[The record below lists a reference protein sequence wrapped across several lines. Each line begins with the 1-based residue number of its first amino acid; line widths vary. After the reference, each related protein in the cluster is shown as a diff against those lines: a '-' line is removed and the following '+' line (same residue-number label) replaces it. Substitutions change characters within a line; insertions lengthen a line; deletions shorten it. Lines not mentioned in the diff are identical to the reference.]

1 MTAGPRLEFAIDS
14 KRFTG
19 SPALF
24 EAFGLSVEGSSV
36 VAIVGP
42 SGVGKSTLLRLAAGI
57 DTDFAGSITIDG
69 QPAAASPPPGF
80 VFQDARLLPWLT
92 ASANIGV
99 MHPET
104 SAAEAESLLMRV
116 GLAGSAGLYPHQLS
130 GGMQR
135 RVALAR
141 AISVNPRLLLLDEPF
156 VSLDRALVGDLEQ
169 VLLTLIETTRPTV
182 LLVTHMPEDAAALA
196 DRAVV
201 LAGRPARIVAD
212 YRFDTPAGQRSR
224 VEREL
229 IVDRIRGATG
239 APVAAEP
246 K

>member
-1 MTAGPRLEFAIDS
+1 MSGPRLELAIDS
-14 KRFTG
+14 KRFAG
-19 SPALF
+19 APPLF

-36 VAIVGP
+36 VAIVGA
-42 SGVGKSTLLRLAAGI
+42 SGVGKSTLLRLVAGI
-57 DTDFAGSITIDG
+57 DTDFSGSVTIDSE
-69 QPAAASPPPGF
+69 PAADSPPPGF
-80 VFQDARLLPWLT
+80 VFQDARLLPWLS

-99 MHPET
+99 MHPEM
-104 SAAEAESLLMRV
+104 SRADAEALMMRV
-116 GLAGSAGLYPHQLS
+116 GLAGSANLYPHQLS

-156 VSLDRALVGDLEQ
+156 VSLDRGLVGDLEQ
-169 VLLTLIETTRPTV
+169 LLLTLIETTRPTV
-182 LLVTHMPEDAAALA
+182 LLVTHLPEDAAALA
-196 DRAVV
+196 DRALV

-229 IVDRIRGATG
+229 IGNRIRGATDGPG
-239 APVAAEP
+239 AAGPG
-246 K
+246 